1 VKASDLRHYGRY
13 IACAPLGQTSRRGD
27 HLDGDAHS
35 TAPRR
40 REQAFVFTA
49 TQAVSKRTKHV
60 RTPPSATTQVAA
72 LSLRRPYRS
81 GSHLTTMLVM
91 GDAPHNP
98 QKGGSDR
105 GKLIPSVEGRHPPT
119 PARRVGS
126 TPMAL
131 NPRSVRFDADTDE
144 WLNKEAEAVETSVSD
159 VVRLA
164 VAWYRS
170 ALAVTRDGAPHPEPP
185 SKD

>member
-1 VKASDLRHYGRY
+1 
-13 IACAPLGQTSRRGD
+13 
-27 HLDGDAHS
+27 
-35 TAPRR
+35 
-40 REQAFVFTA
+40 
-49 TQAVSKRTKHV
+49 
-60 RTPPSATTQVAA
+60 
-72 LSLRRPYRS
+72 
-81 GSHLTTMLVM
+81 
-91 GDAPHNP
+91 
-98 QKGGSDR
+98 
-105 GKLIPSVEGRHPPT
+105 
-119 PARRVGS
+119 
-126 TPMAL
+126 MAL